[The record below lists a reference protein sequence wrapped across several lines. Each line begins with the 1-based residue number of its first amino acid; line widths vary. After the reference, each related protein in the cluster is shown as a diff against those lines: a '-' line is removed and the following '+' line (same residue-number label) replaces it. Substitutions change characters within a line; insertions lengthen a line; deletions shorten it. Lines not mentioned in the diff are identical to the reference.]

1 MKLIFEKSVPGRRC
15 TILPACD
22 VENVSLPASLRRE
35 TKPLLPEMSETDISR
50 HYTELCKQVHGVNC
64 GFYPL
69 GSCTMKYN
77 PRIDEEMAALPG
89 FADVHPLSPA
99 EDLDGMQQVLDTAAQ
114 YLCEI
119 TGMDGITFQPAAG
132 AHGEFTGVLLIKQ
145 YHDARGDHKRTKII
159 VPDSAH
165 GTNPATAAMCGYDV
179 VNIASGPDGCVDL
192 DALRAALGED
202 TAGLMLT
209 NPNTVGIFDKNILE
223 ITRLVHEA
231 GGLCYYDGANLNA
244 VMGVVRPGD
253 MGFDCIHMNLHK
265 TFATPH
271 GGGGPGAG
279 AVGCKDFLRE
289 YLPHS
294 ALAEEPGHV
303 QVRSFRGNFLVV
315 VRALAY
321 LLTLGKEGIPEA
333 AENAVLNANYLMA
346 KLKGTFTPAYDRLC
360 MHEFVLDLSGLKK
373 ETGVSALDVA
383 KSLIDEGIHPPTM
396 YFPLIVHEAL
406 MLEPTE
412 TEGPET
418 LDHAAEVL
426 CMLYGKAFEDAETM
440 HTAPHHMPIGRPDE
454 VQAARKPILRWK
466 PV

>member
-22 VENVSLPASLRRE
+22 VESVSLPASLRRQ

-89 FADVHPLSPA
+89 FANVHPLSPA

-119 TGMDGITFQPAAG
+119 TGMDGMTFQPAAG

-294 ALAEEPGHV
+294 ALAEEPGHI

-333 AENAVLNANYLMA
+333 AENAVLNANYLLA
-346 KLKGTFTPAYDRLC
+346 KLKGTYTPAYDRLC

-412 TEGPET
+412 TEGIET

-426 CMLYGKAFEDAETM
+426 RKLYHKAFEDAESM
-440 HTAPHHMPIGRPDE
+440 HTAPHNMPIGRPDE
-454 VQAARKPILRWK
+454 VQAARRPVLRWMQA
-466 PV
+466 

>member
-22 VENVSLPASLRRE
+22 VESVSLPASLRRE

-89 FADVHPLSPA
+89 FANVHPLSPA

-119 TGMDGITFQPAAG
+119 TGMDGMTFQPAAG

-294 ALAEEPGHV
+294 ALAEEPGHI

-412 TEGPET
+412 TEGIET

-426 CMLYGKAFEDAETM
+426 RMLYRKAFEDAESM
-440 HTAPHHMPIGRPDE
+440 HTAPHNMPIGRPDE
-454 VQAARKPILRWK
+454 VQAARKPVLRWRGA
-466 PV
+466 